1 MNDQDSDFKKYK
13 LINAYED
20 RWPHVKEQLEK
31 AQEIEDLNTFHLII
45 SSICKSA
52 DIKIP
57 NKVIQPTL
65 NFLGNIDEKLREVL
79 KPLIHYIAS
88 LALRVEEY
96 FPDGMLD
103 ILCNQTTDYTTYPSE
118 QVACVIALGFFW
130 CIPDGPKYADLNS
143 PVNFLHWYTY
153 QADVITEKMQFML
166 CYFAGF
172 RKEEEQIKNSEV
184 EPRVISFERLALPLP
199 VSSILRYILTI
210 L

>member
-118 QVACVIALGFFW
+118 QVACVIALGFF
-130 CIPDGPKYADLNS
+130 
-143 PVNFLHWYTY
+143 
-153 QADVITEKMQFML
+153 
-166 CYFAGF
+166 
-172 RKEEEQIKNSEV
+172 
-184 EPRVISFERLALPLP
+184 
-199 VSSILRYILTI
+199 
-210 L
+210 

>member
-1 MNDQDSDFKKYK
+1 MENTKQGYMLTNS
-13 LINAYED
+13 LGS
-20 RWPHVKEQLEK
+20 RWANIKECLESVSH
-31 AQEIEDLNTFHLII
+31 IEDLSKLHLII
-45 SSICKSA
+45 SEIYKNSGVNPYSQEIFKS
-52 DIKIP
+52 
-57 NKVIQPTL
+57 L
-65 NFLGNIDEKLREVL
+65 NFIFPQNDKKNDDLLSTVK
-79 KPLIHYIAS
+79 YIAT

-103 ILCNQTTDYTTYPSE
+103 ILWKHTSSYTTYPSQ

-172 RKEEEQIKNSEV
+172 RKEEEQIKNSEA